1 MFMNFSNE
9 QLLKMYEYIRYA
21 RCMGDRI
28 EFYIRAGKIAGA
40 IHSPKGQ
47 EGVQAGLIMAREL
60 SPYKIST
67 NPHTRDQSLFSKICG
82 LQEYID
88 EVLCRTTGICGGTS
102 GEYHITHLEKGALP
116 AQGTLGPAWALC
128 VGFAW
133 ALKAEGKKEV
143 VWGIYG
149 DGSTSQGVT
158 YEAMNIAAIYKVPM
172 VFIVVNN
179 GWAMSNPLDKESPV
193 EDLSLRAQGCGMRGI
208 TVDGNDPIAVTE
220 AMLEAIE
227 LAAKGEPNL
236 VELKC
241 TRWGGHFVGDNQ
253 ETYRDTSFLK
263 DLDSIDPVLKFE
275 KKLKAMGLV
284 DDAYAKKVHEEQDKM
299 LVDAFEKGF
308 TQPFP
313 TVETILDPHRVYA
326 DVVGGAL

>member
-1 MFMNFSNE
+1 MNFSNE

-40 IHSPKGQ
+40 IHSPRGQ
-47 EGVQAGLIMAREL
+47 EGVQAGLIMAKEL
-60 SPYKIST
+60 SPYKVSF
-67 NPHTRDQSLFSKICG
+67 NPHTRDQALMSKTLN

-102 GEYHITHLEKGALP
+102 GEYHITALEQGVLP
-116 AQGTLGPAWALC
+116 AQGTLGVAWALDA
-128 VGFAW
+128 GFAW
-133 ALKAEGKKEV
+133 ALRAEGKKEV
-143 VWGIYG
+143 VWGIFG
-149 DGSTSQGVT
+149 DGSTSTGIT
-158 YEAMNIAAIYKVPM
+158 YETMNIAAIYKLPM
-172 VFIVVNN
+172 VFVVINN

-208 TVDGNDPIAVTE
+208 TIDGNDPVAVTE

-227 LAAKGEPNL
+227 LAIKGEPNV

-263 DLDSIDPVLKFE
+263 NLDAIDPVLIFE
-275 KKLKAMGLV
+275 KKLRAMGLV
-284 DDAYAKKVHEEQDKM
+284 DDAYAQKVAAEQDKI
-299 LVDAFEKGF
+299 LVDAFESGF
-308 TQPFP
+308 TQPVP
-313 TVETILDPHRVYA
+313 TVETILDPNRIYA
-326 DVVGGAL
+326 DYFGGEM